1 MINYKYNL
9 PVEIIFKCGAVK
21 RIGEIIKNNNFK
33 KGILICSE
41 RFIKN
46 DQANEFIRHSNN
58 IIEKIHFGIS
68 ANPTIEDVENT
79 TKAIKESKADFVVA
93 IGGGSILD
101 CAKISSSMVAMN
113 IDIKSFLDNKVEI
126 NKSIPLIAIPT
137 TAGTGSEV
145 TSVSVISDKLT
156 EDKFPIKSN
165 YLLPKVAIIDP
176 ELTLSVPKSITASS
190 GIDVL
195 SHALESYYSVNNP
208 IKSNYLLPK
217 VAIIDPELTLSVPK
231 SITASSGIDVLSHAL
246 ESYYSVNNNP
256 ISDILAIEAIK
267 LVMNNLEKVILDG
280 ENLKYRE
287 NMCQAS
293 LLAGMA
299 FSNPISDILAIE
311 AIKLVMNNL
320 EKVILDGENLKYREN
335 MCQASLLAGMAFS
348 VTGTAACHG
357 ISYPLTSKY
366 NIPHGEACGLT
377 QDKVLLLN
385 SSVEFD
391 RIDKLSKSI
400 GYKNVEEFAKDI
412 YKLKEKIGLAN
423 KLRDYNIKE
432 NDLEKIASLCTSP
445 NILSNPYKFNK
456 DKILNLLESIY

>member
-145 TSVSVISDKLT
+145 TSVSVISDKLA

-195 SHALESYYSVNNP
+195 SHALESYYSVNN
-208 IKSNYLLPK
+208 
-217 VAIIDPELTLSVPK
+217 
-231 SITASSGIDVLSHAL
+231 
-246 ESYYSVNNNP
+246 
-256 ISDILAIEAIK
+256 
-267 LVMNNLEKVILDG
+267 
-280 ENLKYRE
+280 
-287 NMCQAS
+287 
-293 LLAGMA
+293 
-299 FSNPISDILAIE
+299 NPISDILAIE

>member
-1 MINYKYNL
+1 MNYKYNL
-9 PVEIIFKCGAVK
+9 PVEIIFKCGADK
-21 RIGEIIKNNNFK
+21 AIAEIIKKNNFK

-46 DQANEFIRHSNN
+46 GKANEFIKSSDN

-68 ANPTIEDVENT
+68 ANPTIEDVEAT
-79 TKAIKESKADFVVA
+79 TNAIKESKVDFVVA

-101 CAKISSSMVAMN
+101 CAKISSSMAAMS
-113 IDIKSFLDNKVEI
+113 IDIKSFLEKKIEI
-126 NKSIPLIAIPT
+126 NKSIPVIAIPT

-156 EDKFPIKSN
+156 EDKFPIKSD

-195 SHALESYYSVNNP
+195 SHALESYYS
-208 IKSNYLLPK
+208 I
-217 VAIIDPELTLSVPK
+217 
-231 SITASSGIDVLSHAL
+231 
-246 ESYYSVNNNP
+246 NNNP

-267 LVMNNLEKVILDG
+267 LVMDNLEKVILDDK
-280 ENLKYRE
+280 NLKYRE

-299 FSNPISDILAIE
+299 FSA
-311 AIKLVMNNL
+311 
-320 EKVILDGENLKYREN
+320 
-335 MCQASLLAGMAFS
+335 
-348 VTGTAACHG
+348 TGTAACHG

-391 RIDKLSKSI
+391 RIDKLSKSV
-400 GYKNVEEFAKDI
+400 GYKNVEAFADDI
-412 YKLKEKIGLAN
+412 YKLKEKIVLAN

-456 DKILNLLESIY
+456 DPYKFNKDKILNLLQSIY